1 MCTMSA
7 HSCQQCGAHV
17 AAPRWAKG
25 RRLCLDC
32 TMGKVMID
40 DALSH
45 LWYSLTLQQ
54 KRDALRPFYVDSP
67 EWTALLSGE
76 TPSEE

>member
-1 MCTMSA
+1 MDT
-7 HSCQQCGAHV
+7 HSCKRCGGHI
-17 AAPRWAKG
+17 AAQRWAKG
-25 RRLCLDC
+25 RRLCLEC
-32 TMGKVMID
+32 GLGKGVTDI
-40 DALSH
+40 ALMH
-45 LWYSLTLQQ
+45 LWHSLTLQQ